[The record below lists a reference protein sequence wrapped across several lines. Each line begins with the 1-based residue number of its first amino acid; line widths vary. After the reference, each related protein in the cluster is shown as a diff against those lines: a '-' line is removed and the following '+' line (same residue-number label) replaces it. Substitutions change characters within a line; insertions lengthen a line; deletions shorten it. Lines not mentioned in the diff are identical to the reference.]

1 MNDDALKIRLRATFL
16 EELDELVVALNSE
29 VLALER
35 APVDP
40 APRRAVFRIFH
51 TLKGASRAAGIGA
64 VERACHV
71 FEGLVA
77 DVPAD
82 QPVDGGRIAG
92 LLEAADAL
100 GEAAARLRRGEELD
114 ELPIRGAAP
123 TRGDDPA
130 ALSAELASAPPRHPP
145 VAAPAPAPAPAA
157 RKEAAAAPAS
167 APASSTGTL
176 RVRADR
182 LEELA
187 SSAFEIVA
195 LAGRAGHNG
204 ERLAALAEAM
214 ALAPSKTGLSRERG
228 PREIERQRALGREA
242 RALARA
248 ALVDSR
254 ALAQRARELGAQ
266 VRGARLRP
274 FADACESLPRMV
286 RDLAAQL
293 GKEASFRLEG
303 GAVQADRAVIDA
315 LRDPLVQLVRN
326 AVDHGIEPPEARLRA
341 GKTREGTVTVR
352 AALVGDLLVV
362 TVADDGQGIDEEAL
376 RRRFTQRE
384 GSAPADKSALARRLL
399 TAGISSRDSAG
410 PVSGRGVGTE
420 LAGRAVEGL
429 GGRIDVT
436 WTRGLGTVFTLE
448 CPSSMTSTRVVL
460 ASVGDRTV
468 ALPTAAVERLLRV
481 RPEDVRKAAGQPSLP
496 TAAGMAPV
504 ASLALLLGP
513 PLVERVVPGVRP
525 AILLRDGTERLIVT
539 VDALLAEAEVVVTP
553 LEGGERVPALNG
565 VALLA
570 SGELAL
576 VVNVAAVLRRAT
588 PASAP
593 TAAPRRAAATRV
605 LVVDDSITTRTL
617 EKTLLEDAGFEV
629 ALSVDGEQAWTR
641 LLEERFDVVVADV
654 EMPVLDGLA
663 LARRIRGDP
672 RTRSM
677 PLVLVTSLA
686 TPEDKQRGVEAGA
699 DAYLVKSE
707 FDREAL
713 LETIRHL
720 IDETPS

>member
-1 MNDDALKIRLRATFL
+1 MKDDDLKTRLRATFL

-35 APVDP
+35 APADP

-64 VERACHV
+64 VERACHG

-77 DVPAD
+77 DVRPD

-100 GEAAARLRRGEELD
+100 GDAATRLRRGEEIA
-114 ELPIRGAAP
+114 ELPVRTAAVARAHGP
-123 TRGDDPA
+123 SP
-130 ALSAELASAPPRHPP
+130 SPPEVPSAPPGPPP
-145 VAAPAPAPAPAA
+145 V
-157 RKEAAAAPAS
+157 
-167 APASSTGTL
+167 ASSTGTL

-204 ERLAALAEAM
+204 ERLAALAEAI
-214 ALAPSKTGLSRERG
+214 AHAPPKTDRARERG
-228 PREIERQRALGREA
+228 PREIEQQRAWGREA
-242 RALARA
+242 RALARG

-274 FADACESLPRMV
+274 FAEACESLPRMV

-326 AVDHGIEPPEARLRA
+326 AVDHGIETPEARLRA
-341 GKTREGTVTVR
+341 GKVREGIVTVR
-352 AALVGDLLVV
+352 AALAGDQLLV
-362 TVADDGQGIDEEAL
+362 TVADDGQGLDEEAL
-376 RRRFTQRE
+376 RRRLTQRE

-399 TAGISSRDSAG
+399 TAGISSRDTAG

-436 WTRGLGTVFTLE
+436 WTRGQGTVFTLE

-460 ASVGDRTV
+460 VSIGDRTV

-496 TAAGMAPV
+496 TAGGLVPV

-525 AILLRDGTERLIVT
+525 AVLLRDGTERLLVT

-576 VVNVAAVLRRAT
+576 VVNVAAMLRRAT

-593 TAAPRRAAATRV
+593 TPAPRREAATRV

-629 ALSVDGEQAWTR
+629 ALSVDGEQAWAR
-641 LLEERFDVVVADV
+641 LLQERFDVVVADV

-677 PLVLVTSLA
+677 PVVLVTSLA